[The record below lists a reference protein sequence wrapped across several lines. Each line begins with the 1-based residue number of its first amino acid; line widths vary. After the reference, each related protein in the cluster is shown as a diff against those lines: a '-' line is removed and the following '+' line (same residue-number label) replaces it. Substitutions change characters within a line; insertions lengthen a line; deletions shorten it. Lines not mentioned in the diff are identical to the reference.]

1 MRWIFRMQANVV
13 TAVMMITPMKLGN
26 VPVDAELY

>member
-13 TAVMMITPMKLGN
+13 TAVMMITPMKGN